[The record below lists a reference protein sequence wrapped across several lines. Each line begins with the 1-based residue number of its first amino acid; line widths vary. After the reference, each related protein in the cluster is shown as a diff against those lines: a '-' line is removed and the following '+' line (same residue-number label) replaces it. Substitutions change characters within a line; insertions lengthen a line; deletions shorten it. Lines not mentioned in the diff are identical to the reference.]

1 MVFVIPEIIFFISK
15 QKTTYKYYN
24 CNNKRILLEL
34 TRQEESALKGEQGEV
49 MQMAHRI
56 LVATGEATD
65 AEKLIPIEWAHLSG
79 VNYNTI
85 GDAGEEFL
93 SSISKDARVKV
104 KTTLNP
110 MGFDIDNVSNYGLD
124 ENFISKQLSIKN
136 SYENMGVIP
145 SFSCI
150 PYEIYDIPKSETQ
163 VAFAESNAAIHANSF
178 DNLKTNKESAFSA
191 LASAIIGKSPYSSL
205 RKEDEP
211 NITIRMK
218 VKNPNELTYGMLGFF
233 AGKVGDTSVNISGLG
248 EMDKRQTKA
257 MCGGMGTSGTCA
269 KFIFGDGD
277 SDCEKIDFDE
287 KEMQNIHDELN
298 TAEKG
303 DLITLGSPQLGLDE
317 ISDLA
322 GKLKGRSFQKRCMVF
337 LPRTVKEQA
346 RKIGYTNEL
355 ERAGCEI
362 LSDCCTCLSP
372 LISKDNVDAVT
383 TNSIKGAF
391 YLKNSN
397 GVDVNLKSLSQIVE
411 DETR

>member
-1 MVFVIPEIIFFISK
+1 MI
-15 QKTTYKYYN
+15 
-24 CNNKRILLEL
+24 LEL
-34 TRQEESALKGEQGEV
+34 TKEEESALKGEHGEI
-49 MQMAHRI
+49 MQMAYRI

-65 AEKLIPIEWAHLSG
+65 ADKLIPIDWAHLSG

-85 GDAGEEFL
+85 GNAGEEFL

-110 MGFDIDNVSNYGLD
+110 MGFDVDNVSNYNLD
-124 ENFISKQLSIKN
+124 RNFISKQLSIKK
-136 SYENMGVIP
+136 SYETMGVIP

-150 PYEIYDIPKSETQ
+150 PYEIFDIPEDGTQ
-163 VAFAESNAAIHANSF
+163 VAFAESNAAIHANSY

-191 LASAIIGKSPYSSL
+191 LASALTGKSPYSSL
-205 RKEDEP
+205 RKEDSP
-211 NITIRMK
+211 NLTIRMK

-248 EMDKRQTKA
+248 KMDNRQCKA

-269 KFIFGDGD
+269 KFLFGEGD

-287 KEMQNIHDELN
+287 KEMKNVHDELN

-303 DLITLGSPQLGLDE
+303 DLITLGSPQLGLEE
-317 ISDLA
+317 ISDLTS
-322 GKLKGRSFQKRCMVF
+322 KLKGRSFKKRCMVF

-346 RKIGYTNEL
+346 RKIGYINEL

-362 LSDCCTCLSP
+362 LSDCCTCLTP
-372 LISKDNVDAVT
+372 LINKNEVDSVT

-391 YLKNSN
+391 YLNNSN
-397 GVDVNLKSLSQIVE
+397 GVGVNLKSLSQIIE

>member
-1 MVFVIPEIIFFISK
+1 M
-15 QKTTYKYYN
+15 
-24 CNNKRILLEL
+24 EL
-34 TRQEESALKGEQGEV
+34 TKQEESALKGEEGEI
-49 MQMAHRI
+49 MQMAYRI

-65 AEKLIPIEWAHLSG
+65 AEKLIPIEWTHLSG

-93 SSISKDARVKV
+93 SSISKKARVKV

-136 SYENMGVIP
+136 SYEAMGVIP

-150 PYEIYDIPKSETQ
+150 PYEIYDIPKKGTQ
-163 VAFAESNAAIHANSF
+163 VAFAESNAAIHANSY

-191 LASAIIGKSPYSSL
+191 LASALTGKSPNSSL
-205 RKEDEP
+205 RKEDKP
-211 NITIRMK
+211 NVTIQMK
-218 VKNPNELTYGMLGFF
+218 VKNPNELSYGMLGFF
-233 AGKVGDTSVNISGLG
+233 AGKVGDTSVNVSGLA
-248 EMDKRQTKA
+248 EMDKRQCKA

-269 KFIFGDGD
+269 KFIFGEGD
-277 SDCEKIDFDE
+277 SDCEKIDFNE
-287 KEMQNIHDELN
+287 KEMLNVFDELN

-303 DLITLGSPQLGLDE
+303 DIITLGSPQLGLDE
-317 ISDLA
+317 ITELSE
-322 GKLKGRSFQKRCMVF
+322 KLKGRSFKKRCMVF
-337 LPRTVKEQA
+337 TPRTVKEQA
-346 RKIGYTNEL
+346 KKLGYTNEL

-362 LSDCCTCLSP
+362 LSDCCTCLTP
-372 LISKDNVDAVT
+372 LINKNFVDAVT

-397 GVDVNLKSLSQIVE
+397 GVDVNLKPLSQIIE
-411 DETR
+411 DETS

>member
-1 MVFVIPEIIFFISK
+1 M
-15 QKTTYKYYN
+15 
-24 CNNKRILLEL
+24 EL
-34 TRQEESALKGEQGEV
+34 TREEESALKGEEGEI
-49 MQMAHRI
+49 MQMAYRI

-65 AEKLIPIEWAHLSG
+65 ADKLIPIEWTHLSG

-110 MGFDIDNVSNYGLD
+110 MGFDNDTVANYNLD
-124 ENFISKQLSIKN
+124 ENFITKQLSIKN
-136 SYENMGVIP
+136 SYETMGVIP

-150 PYEIYDIPKSETQ
+150 PYEIFDIPKKDTQ
-163 VAFAESNAAIHANSF
+163 VAFAESNAAIHANSY

-191 LASAIIGKSPYSSL
+191 LASALTGKSPYSSL
-205 RKEDEP
+205 RKKDSP
-211 NITIRMK
+211 NLTINMN

-233 AGKVGDTSVNISGLG
+233 AGKVGDTSVNISGLE
-248 EMDKRQTKA
+248 EMDKRQRKA

-269 KFIFGDGD
+269 KFLFGEGD
-277 SDCEKIDFDE
+277 SDCEKIEFDE
-287 KEMQNIHDELN
+287 KEVQNIHDELN

-303 DLITLGSPQLGLDE
+303 DIITLGSPQLGLDE
-317 ISDLA
+317 MSDLVA
-322 GKLKGRSFQKRCMVF
+322 KLKGRSFKKRCMIF
-337 LPRTVKEQA
+337 TPRTVKEQA
-346 RKIGYTNEL
+346 KKIGYTNEL

-362 LSDCCTCLSP
+362 LADCCTCLTP
-372 LISKDNVDAVT
+372 LINKDSIDAVT

-397 GVDVNLKSLSQIVE
+397 GVGVNLKPLSKIIE
-411 DETR
+411 EETS

>member
-1 MVFVIPEIIFFISK
+1 M
-15 QKTTYKYYN
+15 
-24 CNNKRILLEL
+24 EL
-34 TRQEESALKGEQGEV
+34 TRDEESALKGEQGEM
-49 MQMAHRI
+49 MQMAYRI

-65 AEKLIPIEWAHLSG
+65 AEKLIPIEWTHLSG

-93 SSISKDARVKV
+93 SSISKEARVKV

-136 SYENMGVIP
+136 SYETMGVTP

-150 PYEIYDIPKSETQ
+150 PYEIYEIPKKDTQ
-163 VAFAESNAAIHANSF
+163 VAFAESNAAIHANSY

-191 LASAIIGKSPYSSL
+191 LASALTGKSPNSSL
-205 RKEDEP
+205 RKEDKP
-211 NITIRMK
+211 NVTIQMK
-218 VKNPNELTYGMLGFF
+218 VKNPNELSYGMLGFF
-233 AGKVGDTSVNISGLG
+233 AGKVGDTSVNVSGLA
-248 EMDKRQTKA
+248 EMDKRQCKA

-269 KFIFGDGD
+269 KFIFGEGD
-277 SDCEKIDFDE
+277 SDCEKLDFDE
-287 KEMQNIHDELN
+287 KEMLNVFDELN

-303 DLITLGSPQLGLDE
+303 DIITLGSPQLGLDE
-317 ISDLA
+317 ITELSE
-322 GKLKGRSFQKRCMVF
+322 KLKGRSFKKRCMVF
-337 LPRTVKEQA
+337 TPRTVKEQA
-346 RKIGYTNEL
+346 KKLGYTNEL

-362 LSDCCTCLSP
+362 LSDCCTCLTP
-372 LISKDNVDAVT
+372 LINKDSVDAVT

-397 GVDVNLKSLSQIVE
+397 GVDVNLKPLSQIIE
-411 DETR
+411 DETN

>member
-1 MVFVIPEIIFFISK
+1 M
-15 QKTTYKYYN
+15 
-24 CNNKRILLEL
+24 EL
-34 TRQEESALKGEQGEV
+34 TREEESALKGEQGEI

-93 SSISKDARVKV
+93 SSISKDARVSV

-110 MGFDIDNVSNYGLD
+110 MGFDIDNVKNYDID

-136 SYENMGVIP
+136 SYETIGVTP

-150 PYEIYDIPKSETQ
+150 PYEIFDIPKENTQ
-163 VAFAESNAAIHANSF
+163 VAFAESNAAIHANSY

-191 LASAIIGKSPYSSL
+191 LASAITGKSPYSSL
-205 RKEDEP
+205 RKEDSP
-211 NITIRMK
+211 NITIKMNL
-218 VKNPNELTYGMLGFF
+218 KNPSELSYGMLGFF

-248 EMDKRQTKA
+248 TMDNRQRKA

-269 KFIFGDGD
+269 KFLFDGD
-277 SDCEKIDFDE
+277 ESDTEKIEFDE
-287 KEMQNIHDELN
+287 KQMQNVHDELN

-303 DLITLGSPQLGLDE
+303 DIITLGSPQLGLEE
-317 ISDLA
+317 ISDLTA
-322 GKLKGRSFQKRCMVF
+322 KLKGRSFKKRCMVF
-337 LPRTVKEQA
+337 TPRTVKEQA
-346 RKIGYTNEL
+346 KKIGYTNEL

-362 LSDCCTCLSP
+362 LSDCCTCLTP
-372 LISKDNVDAVT
+372 LINKDSVDAVT

-397 GVDVNLKSLSQIVE
+397 GVDVNLKTLSQIIE

>member
-1 MVFVIPEIIFFISK
+1 M
-15 QKTTYKYYN
+15 
-24 CNNKRILLEL
+24 EL
-34 TRQEESALKGEQGEV
+34 TKQEESALKGEQGEM
-49 MQMAHRI
+49 MQMAYRI

-65 AEKLIPIEWAHLSG
+65 AEKLIPIEWTHLSG

-93 SSISKDARVKV
+93 SSISKEARVKV

-124 ENFISKQLSIKN
+124 ENFITKQLSIKN
-136 SYENMGVIP
+136 SYETMGVIP

-150 PYEIYDIPKSETQ
+150 PYEIYDIPKKGTQ
-163 VAFAESNAAIHANSF
+163 VAFAESNAAIHANSY

-191 LASAIIGKSPYSSL
+191 LASALTGKSPNSSL
-205 RKEDEP
+205 RKEDKP
-211 NITIRMK
+211 NVTIQMK
-218 VKNPNELTYGMLGFF
+218 VKKPNELSYGMLGFF
-233 AGKVGDTSVNISGLG
+233 AGKVGDISVNVSGLA
-248 EMDKRQTKA
+248 EMDKRQCKA

-269 KFIFGDGD
+269 KFIFGEGD

-287 KEMQNIHDELN
+287 KEMLNIFDELN

-303 DLITLGSPQLGLDE
+303 DIITLGSPQLGLDE
-317 ISDLA
+317 ITELSE
-322 GKLKGRSFQKRCMVF
+322 KLKGRSFKKRCMVF
-337 LPRTVKEQA
+337 TPRTVKEQA
-346 RKIGYTNEL
+346 KKLGYTNEL

-362 LSDCCTCLSP
+362 LSDCCTCLTP
-372 LISKDNVDAVT
+372 LINKDSVDAVT

-397 GVDVNLKSLSQIVE
+397 GVDVNLKPLSQIIE
-411 DETR
+411 DETS

>member
-1 MVFVIPEIIFFISK
+1 M
-15 QKTTYKYYN
+15 
-24 CNNKRILLEL
+24 EL
-34 TRQEESALKGEQGEV
+34 TREEESALKGEHGET
-49 MQMAHRI
+49 MQIAYRI

-65 AEKLIPIEWAHLSG
+65 AEKLIPIEWTHLAG

-93 SSISKDARVKV
+93 SGISKNARVKV

-110 MGFDIDNVSNYGLD
+110 MGFDIDNVSNYNLD
-124 ENFISKQLSIKN
+124 ENFISKQLSIRK
-136 SYENMGVIP
+136 SYETMGVIP

-150 PYEIYDIPKSETQ
+150 PYEIFDIPKNGTQ
-163 VAFAESNAAIHANSF
+163 VAFAESNAAIHANSY

-191 LASAIIGKSPYSSL
+191 LASAITGKSPYSSL
-205 RKEDEP
+205 RKEDTP
-211 NITIRMK
+211 NITIRMN

-248 EMDKRQTKA
+248 EMDNRQCKA

-269 KFIFGDGD
+269 KFIFGEGD
-277 SDCEKIDFDE
+277 SNCEKIDFDE
-287 KEMQNIHDELN
+287 KELQNIHDELN

-303 DLITLGSPQLGLDE
+303 DIITLGSPQLGLDE
-317 ISDLA
+317 ISDLV

-337 LPRTVKEQA
+337 TPRTVKEQA

-362 LSDCCTCLSP
+362 LSDCCTCLTP
-372 LISKDNVDAVT
+372 LISKDNVDVVT

-397 GVDVNLKSLSQIVE
+397 DVGVNLKSLSQIIE

>member
-1 MVFVIPEIIFFISK
+1 M
-15 QKTTYKYYN
+15 
-24 CNNKRILLEL
+24 EL
-34 TRQEESALKGEQGEV
+34 TKDEESALKGEHGET
-49 MQMAHRI
+49 MQMAYRI

-65 AEKLIPIEWAHLSG
+65 AEKLIPIEWTHLSG

-85 GDAGEEFL
+85 GDAGEELL
-93 SSISKDARVKV
+93 SGISKDARVKV

-136 SYENMGVIP
+136 SYETMGVIP

-150 PYEIYDIPKSETQ
+150 PYEIFDIPKNGTQ
-163 VAFAESNAAIHANSF
+163 VAFAESNAAIHANSY

-191 LASAIIGKSPYSSL
+191 LASALTGKSPYSSL
-205 RKEDEP
+205 RKEDKP
-211 NITIRMK
+211 NITINMK
-218 VKNPNELTYGMLGFF
+218 IKNPNELSYGMLGFF
-233 AGKVGDTSVNISGLG
+233 AGKVGDTSVNISGLS
-248 EMDKRQTKA
+248 EMDNRQCKA

-287 KEMQNIHDELN
+287 KELQNVHDELN
-298 TAEKG
+298 TAENG
-303 DLITLGSPQLGLDE
+303 DIITLGSPQLGLEE
-317 ISDLA
+317 ITELTE
-322 GKLKGRSFQKRCMVF
+322 KLKGRSFKKRCMVF
-337 LPRTVKEQA
+337 TPRTVKVQMQ
-346 RKIGYTNEL
+346 KLGYTNEL

-362 LSDCCTCLSP
+362 LSDRCTCLTP
-372 LISKDNVDAVT
+372 LINKDNVDVVT

-397 GVDVNLKSLSQIVE
+397 GVGINLKPLSQIIE
-411 DETR
+411 DETK